1 MGDKIFFPN
10 SQQFDKMNEN
20 LEKIAKAVGSQVDI
34 STWGGIQKAVRA
46 GIAPDILP
54 VGTQLLVHH
63 SVYGDRLYDV
73 VAHNYFKS
81 VHNENAPTMTLLCH
95 DNLAG
100 VQFDSSEAFY
110 YADAELPAG
119 TYNFTLESAYSSWAA
134 GTYQFTL
141 TQALP
146 KGGQLA
152 ISGYADAAMTARQV
166 RAYASRTT
174 TAVTE
179 SVAITSGDAGTSL
192 GTFGVELNHSQRVSY
207 GSNNY
212 KESAIRQF
220 LNSPSAAGSV
230 WTPQTKFDRPPSWM
244 TSLAGFAGGFEDDFL
259 SVIGEV
265 VVPCSAN
272 NTYESPDSTVVKNT
286 KYTVTDKF
294 YLASQTEI
302 FGTASSIVADDTVLF
317 PYYEGATNA
326 DRIKYRDGSAAYWW
340 MRSATSWNARDVLI
354 VYSDGSLD
362 GNSALYATG
371 CVPACTIV

>member
-10 SQQFDKMNEN
+10 SGQFDKMNEN

-63 SVYGDRLYDV
+63 NVYGDRLYDV

-81 VHNENAPTMTLLCH
+81 VHNENAPTMTLLSH
-95 DNLAG
+95 DNIAMA
-100 VQFDSSEAFY
+100 QFDSPEAFY

-119 TYNFTLESAYSSWAA
+119 TYNFTLATAYSSWAA

-152 ISGYADAAMTARQV
+152 ISGYADAAMTSRQV

-179 SVAITSGDAGTSL
+179 SVAITSGNAGTSL
-192 GTFGVELNHSQRVSY
+192 GTFGEELNHSHRVSY

-265 VVPCSAN
+265 VVPCAAN

-294 YLASQTEI
+294 YLASQREI
-302 FGTASSIVADDTVLF
+302 FGTTSDTVADDSVLF

-340 MRSATSWNARDVLI
+340 LRSAPSWSANPVRLVL
-354 VYSDGSLD
+354 SDGSLNRN
-362 GNSALYATG
+362 GAYGAHG
-371 CVPACTIV
+371 FAPACTIV